1 MQEVSAR
8 KRIWG
13 WFFFDWAS
21 QPYHTLL
28 VTFIFGPFFAGVA
41 AEYYMSLGSD
51 GDTAAAQAQTLWAW
65 GMAIA
70 GLLIAFGAPVM
81 GAYADT
87 SGNRRPWI
95 ILFSVMYVIGSA
107 ALWYTATDGSNLY
120 WMLAFFAF
128 GFIGAEYALIFINA
142 QLPDLGTE
150 QEIGQISGSGFAF
163 GYAGGLLALAI
174 LLVFFTEQ
182 GNGKTLVGFD
192 PGLGLLDAGQ
202 REGTRAVG
210 PITALWFIVFM
221 IPYFWWVKM
230 PVVKTKHSSTADAL
244 RVLGKSIRDL
254 KHRISLSAFL
264 GGSMFY
270 RDALNGL
277 YTFGGIYAKG
287 VLGWPVTQIGIFGI
301 LGALAAVVFCWIG
314 GKLDK
319 RFGPKPVV
327 IAAVWVLVAVCF
339 VVITMS
345 REAIFGFALPE
356 GSSLPDIIFMG
367 CGMLIGGM
375 GGILQAS
382 SRSLMVRHA
391 DPDAPTE
398 SFGLFGLSGRAT
410 SFIAPILIGVAT
422 TITGSARLGVSPV
435 ILLFLIGLIL
445 LHWVNPKGDQI
456 KQEAP
461 AA

>member
-41 AEYYMSLGSD
+41 AEYYMSLGGD

-107 ALWYTATDGSNLY
+107 ALWFTATDGSNLY

-163 GYAGGLLALAI
+163 GY
-174 LLVFFTEQ
+174 
-182 GNGKTLVGFD
+182 
-192 PGLGLLDAGQ
+192 
-202 REGTRAVG
+202 
-210 PITALWFIVFM
+210 
-221 IPYFWWVKM
+221 
-230 PVVKTKHSSTADAL
+230 
-244 RVLGKSIRDL
+244 
-254 KHRISLSAFL
+254 L
-264 GGSMFY
+264 GG
-270 RDALNGL
+270 
-277 YTFGGIYAKG
+277 
-287 VLGWPVTQIGIFGI
+287 
-301 LGALAAVVFCWIG
+301 
-314 GKLDK
+314 
-319 RFGPKPVV
+319 V
-327 IAAVWVLVAVCF
+327 IALF
-339 VVITMS
+339 I
-345 REAIFGFALPE
+345 
-356 GSSLPDIIFMG
+356 
-367 CGMLIGGM
+367 ML
-375 GGILQAS
+375 
-382 SRSLMVRHA
+382 
-391 DPDAPTE
+391 
-398 SFGLFGLSGRAT
+398 
-410 SFIAPILIGVAT
+410 
-422 TITGSARLGVSPV
+422 
-435 ILLFLIGLIL
+435 LLFAPVLPQFLVHRHTYDQQAAGTGHFRQFRPLEQAGDGQSC
-445 LHWVNPKGDQI
+445 PSETGKGPFI
-456 KQEAP
+456 QEQCEQVGHGRLF
-461 AA
+461 